1 MLRFE
6 ATEIFRSDVLNARVG
21 AYVIAEG
28 VVVDEPD
35 ARENTTHLAVA
46 LDVLEENEGKKS
58 FLTKAKKF
66 LSSRNHIPNGIMETE
81 YGWRVNLLFPRVLL
95 LKPDASL
102 IIRVFLRRM
111 GFAMKW
117 FAHIWKKIGEGDGG
131 SVRSILFA
139 VKSAFMSRIQ
149 SLLPEPHSSLL
160 GGILLGAKESLGRAV
175 LDDFRIVGLIH
186 IVVLSGYNVTL
197 VAEAIM
203 RALSFSA
210 RVWNG
215 VRRGSIV
222 LFAILTGAGATV
234 VRASTMAL
242 LVVLARATG
251 RTYDITVA
259 LLPQGF

>member
-1 MLRFE
+1 
-6 ATEIFRSDVLNARVG
+6 
-21 AYVIAEG
+21 
-28 VVVDEPD
+28 
-35 ARENTTHLAVA
+35 
-46 LDVLEENEGKKS
+46 
-58 FLTKAKKF
+58 
-66 LSSRNHIPNGIMETE
+66 
-81 YGWRVNLLFPRVLL
+81 
-95 LKPDASL
+95 
-102 IIRVFLRRM
+102 
-111 GFAMKW
+111 MKW

-203 RALSFSA
+203 RALSFFPRA
-210 RVWNG
+210 FG
-215 VRRGSIV
+215 MAFGAGSIV

-242 LVVLARATG
+242 FSRARACDRAYIRHHCRAFCRRVFDACG
-251 RTYDITVA
+251 KSSHFGV
-259 LLPQGF
+259 